1 MRRLNPCLAVALALL
16 LATAGSAHAAGGADL
31 EPNAPVDE
39 AAPTVL
45 VRFDEPLP
53 DAAARERLR
62 AAGLEPLRRI
72 PRIDVWVA
80 QPATRGEVA
89 AAAAALA
96 AQPGIDWVE
105 ESVPVQAVDVVP
117 NDPRYSQQWPLP
129 LIGAPAAW
137 GLARGMSAPI
147 AIIDSGID
155 LDHVDLQAKL
165 WTNPG
170 ETAGNGIDDDGN
182 GFVDDVYGFDWYNR
196 DAEPQDDHGHGSHVA
211 SIAAAAGNNAAGV
224 AGLAWGT
231 PLMALKVLS
240 SSGSGDTG
248 RLAEALIYAAD
259 NGARIINLSLTWD
272 HTVPSQ
278 VAEDAVA
285 YALSQGC
292 LIVAATGNDGGAVDY
307 PARLPGVLAV
317 GATDAAD
324 NVWISSNRGPELDLV
339 APGVN
344 VLGCN
349 HLGGWVYKTGTSM
362 AAPHV
367 AGTAALVWG
376 LRPDWRYDEV
386 ASLLTDTAVD
396 LSPAGYDEASGA
408 GRLDAGAAVMA
419 ASPRY
424 RHCVPIA
431 ARAR

>member
-117 NDPRYSQQWPLP
+117 NDPRYSEQWPLP

-170 ETAGNGIDDDGN
+170 ETAGNGIDDDDN

-211 SIAAAAGNNAAGV
+211 SIVAAAGNNAAGL

-231 PLMALKVLS
+231 PLMALKVLG
-240 SSGSGDTG
+240 SSGSGRVED
-248 RLAEALIYAAD
+248 LAEALIYAAD
-259 NGARIINLSLTWD
+259 NGARIINLSLTYD
-272 HTVPSQ
+272 HTSPSET
-278 VAEDAVA
+278 VELAVE

-386 ASLLTDTAVD
+386 ASLLTDTALD

-424 RHCVPIA
+424 RHCLPIA